1 MIYKLRPGNDVKVI
15 APSSCIDNE
24 KDFLNGLKIIE
35 SWGLNIGHNYLLD
48 RKFGYFSGNDDIRF
62 NELEKSQNSQLI
74 ICARGGWGS
83 SRLLEKNLR
92 WENKW
97 LLGFSDNCSLL
108 LSKYSN
114 GSFGSIHGP
123 TLSTLSNEPNWSI
136 NRLKSF
142 LFEGYLDDIKGT
154 PLNKGFAKGNLIVTN
169 LTIFCYLVGTNHLP
183 NCDGKIVVF
192 EDVNEDIYKID
203 RMFTYLRISKVLD
216 KIVGIGFGY
225 FFDKTAEEEQR
236 LLKSLIIDR
245 FQEFDIPIVFN
256 LPIGHS
262 PGNACVP
269 LGFMGVLNGNN
280 GRLSVNLN
288 NN

>member
-1 MIYKLRPGNDVKVI
+1 MIYRLRPGNDVKVI

>member
-24 KDFLNGLKIIE
+24 QDFLNGLKIIE

-62 NELEKSQNSQLI
+62 NELEISQNSQLI

-114 GSFGSIHGP
+114 GSIGSIHGP

>member
-24 KDFLNGLKIIE
+24 QDFLDGLKIIE
-35 SWGLNIGHNYLLD
+35 SWGLNIGHNYLLE

-62 NELEKSQNSQLI
+62 NELEISQNSQLI

-123 TLSTLSNEPNWSI
+123 TLSTLSNEPSWSI

-262 PGNACVP
+262 PGNACIP

>member
-62 NELEKSQNSQLI
+62 NELEKGQNSQLI